1 MFDLIPFDI
10 TREIME
16 KSVQAQPLCEEEP
29 FLSGD
34 EAAVTGFYECMFA
47 ALRRDGVDVLI
58 EDDHHGSGYAS
69 YISAFLSRRGGVDEI
84 DHPAHVETVGLLL
97 YVSRLAPIAV
107 FGASSR
113 TRNKRDSGTSSG
125 FITTDNLDRLP
136 PGDWSG
142 LLRTLRIVL
151 EAHGVELLPTAPL
164 LAPAPDGIRIPTAF
178 DGPYAVFDTLFYWE
192 D

>member
-1 MFDLIPFDI
+1 MFVI
-10 TREIME
+10 TREIID
-16 KSVQAQPLCEEEP
+16 KSVQAQPLCAEEP
-29 FLSGD
+29 FLSGA
-34 EAAVTGFYECMFA
+34 EAAVTGFYKRMFA

-58 EDDHHGSGYAS
+58 EADHHGSGYAS
-69 YISAFLSRRGGVDEI
+69 YISAFLSHLGGVDEI

-142 LLRTLRIVL
+142 LLRTLGIVL
-151 EAHGVELLPTAPL
+151 EAHGVELLPTASL
-164 LAPAPDGIRIPTAF
+164 LPPAPDGIRIPTAF
-178 DGPYAVFDTLFYWE
+178 DGPHAVFDTLFYWE

>member
-1 MFDLIPFDI
+1 MFVI
-10 TREIME
+10 TREIID
-16 KSVQAQPLCEEEP
+16 KSVQAQPLCMKEP

-34 EAAVTGFYECMFA
+34 EAAVAGFYKWMFA
-47 ALRRDGVDVLI
+47 ALRRDGADVVM
-58 EDDHHGSGYAS
+58 EADHHGSGYAS

-84 DHPAHVETVGLLL
+84 DHPAYVETTGLLL

-113 TRNKRDSGTSSG
+113 TRNKRNSGISSG
-125 FITTDNLDRLP
+125 FVTTANLDRLP

-142 LLRTLRIVL
+142 FLRTLRIVL
-151 EAHGVELLPTAPL
+151 DAHGVELLPTEPL
-164 LAPAPDGIRIPTAF
+164 LAPAPEDIRIPTVF
-178 DGPYAVFDTLFYWE
+178 DGPFAMFDALFYWE

>member
-1 MFDLIPFDI
+1 MFVI
-10 TREIME
+10 TREVIE
-16 KSVQAQPLCEEEP
+16 KSVQACPLCAEEP

-34 EAAVTGFYECMFA
+34 ETAVAGFYKRMFA
-47 ALRRDGVDVLI
+47 DLRRDGMDVLI
-58 EDDHHGSGYAS
+58 EADHHGSGYAS

-84 DHPAHVETVGLLL
+84 DYPAYVETIGLLL

-113 TRNKRDSGTSSG
+113 TRNKRNSGTSSG

-142 LLRTLRIVL
+142 LLRTLRLVL
-151 EAHGVELLPTAPL
+151 DAHGVELLPTAPL